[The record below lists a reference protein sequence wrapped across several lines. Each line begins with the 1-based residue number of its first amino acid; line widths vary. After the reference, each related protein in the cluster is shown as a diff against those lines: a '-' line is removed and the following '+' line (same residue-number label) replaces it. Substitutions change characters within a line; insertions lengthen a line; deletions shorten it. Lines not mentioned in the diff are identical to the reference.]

1 MMKPPFADIRFAASR
16 VDVASL
22 PDGSMILRSPQR
34 LEPYCRNLGDM
45 LEHWGAE
52 TPDAVFLAERASDG
66 WRRITYG
73 ETLRAVRA
81 IAQALLDRK
90 LSVQQPVVILSDN
103 GIDHALVAFAAM
115 HVGIPVAPISP
126 AYSVMSKDFGKLR
139 YALELIGPGLIFVAD
154 ATPFASALTAVDL
167 TGAELVTSSP
177 APERISAT
185 PLHDLL
191 NTRATYAVDAAR
203 EKVGPDTIAKILL
216 SSGSTDMPKGVITT
230 QRMLCSNQQAIYQ
243 LWPFLS
249 EKPPV
254 LVDWLPWNHTFGGSF
269 CLNLVLRHGGTMYI
283 DDGKPAPQL
292 IAKTIANLREI
303 SPTIYFNVPR
313 GYDMLLPHLEKDE
326 ALRNTFFR
334 DLDMLFYA
342 AAALPPALWGRL
354 EDVAI
359 KARGVRVPMIAAWGA
374 TETAPGATIVHF
386 PIERAGYIG
395 LPVPGCEIKLVP
407 NSDRLEIRARGH
419 NITSGYWKRPDLTQ
433 NAFDEEGFFK
443 TGDAGRF
450 AEPGNPEM
458 GLEFDG
464 RLSEDFKLTSGTWVN
479 VGSVRVRAISAGSP
493 IIQDAVVTGH
503 NQDEIGL
510 LVFPNADGCRSLC
523 ADIPADAPLASL
535 IGDPRVRRRIED
547 ALRKLAEESSGGSTL
562 PKRVLIVEEPP
573 SIDANE
579 ITDKGYINQRAVL
592 VRRAALVERLHAPH
606 ADPEVIIPPRI
617 EDERQLLRA

>member
-1 MMKPPFADIRFAASR
+1 MKPPFADIRFAAPR
-16 VDVASL
+16 VDVRTL
-22 PDGSMILRSPQR
+22 PDGGMVLRSPQR

-52 TPDAVFLAERASDG
+52 TPEAIFLAERAGQG
-66 WRRITYG
+66 WRRISYG
-73 ETLRAVRA
+73 ETLQSVRA
-81 IAQALLDRK
+81 IAQALIERK
-90 LSVQQPVVILSDN
+90 LSVERPVVILSDN
-103 GIDHALVAFAAM
+103 SIDHGLVAFAAM
-115 HVGIPVAPISP
+115 HVGIPVAPVSP
-126 AYSVMSKDFGKLR
+126 AYSLMSKDFGKLK
-139 YALELIGPGLIFVAD
+139 YALELIEPGLIFVAD
-154 ATPFASALTAVDL
+154 ATPFATALKAVDL
-167 TGAELVTSSP
+167 KGAELVTSSP
-177 APERISAT
+177 APEGILAT
-185 PLHDLL
+185 PLRDLL
-191 NTRATYAVDAAR
+191 NIRTTAAVQSAR

-249 EKPPV
+249 EQPPV
-254 LVDWLPWNHTFGGSF
+254 LIDWLPWNHTFGGSF

-283 DDGKPAPQL
+283 DDGKPAPHL
-292 IAKTIANLREI
+292 IGKTLANLREI
-303 SPTIYFNVPR
+303 SPTVYFNVPR

-326 ALRNTFFR
+326 ALRSTFFR
-334 DLDMLFYA
+334 HLDMLFYA

-395 LPVPGCEIKLVP
+395 LPIPGCEIKLVP
-407 NSDRLEIRARGH
+407 NSGRLEIRARGH
-419 NITSGYWKRPDLTQ
+419 NITPGYWKRPDLTQ

-443 TGDAGRF
+443 TGDGGRF
-450 AEPGNPEM
+450 AEPEKPEM

-479 VGSVRVRAISAGSP
+479 VGSVRVRAVSAGSP
-493 IIQDAVVTGH
+493 VIQDAVVTGH

-510 LVFPNADGCRSLC
+510 LVFPNLDGCRSLC
-523 ADIPADAPLASL
+523 ADIPADAPLARL
-535 IGDPRVRRRIED
+535 IGDPRVRARIED

-562 PKRVLIVEEPP
+562 PTRVLLLDEPP

-592 VRRAALVERLHAPH
+592 MRRAALVERLHAPVP
-606 ADPEVIIPPRI
+606 DPEVIVAPQQ
-617 EDERQLLRA
+617 ETERQLLRA

>member
-1 MMKPPFADIRFAASR
+1 MKPPFADIRFAAPR
-16 VDVASL
+16 VDVTTL
-22 PDGSMILRSPQR
+22 PDGGMVMRSPQR

-52 TPDAVFLAERASDG
+52 TPDAIFLAERAAQG
-66 WRRITYG
+66 WRRISYG
-73 ETLRAVRA
+73 EMLRGVRA
-81 IAQALLDRK
+81 IAQALLERR
-90 LSVQQPVVILSDN
+90 LSVERPVVILSDN

-126 AYSVMSKDFGKLR
+126 AYSLMSKDFGKLK
-139 YALELIGPGLIFVAD
+139 YALELIGPGLIYVAD
-154 ATPFASALTAVDL
+154 ATPFASALKAVGL
-167 TGAELVTSSP
+167 NGAELVTTAP
-177 APERISAT
+177 APEGISAT
-185 PLHDLL
+185 PLRDVL
-191 NTRATYAVDAAR
+191 NTSTTAALNSAR
-203 EKVGPDTIAKILL
+203 EKVGSDTIAKILL

-283 DDGKPAPQL
+283 DGGKPAPHL
-292 IAKTIANLREI
+292 IARTIANLREI
-303 SPTIYFNVPR
+303 SPTVYFNVPR

-326 ALRNTFFR
+326 ALRSTFFR
-334 DLDMLFYA
+334 HLDMLFYA

-359 KARGVRVPMIAAWGA
+359 AARGVRVPMIAAWGS

-395 LPVPGCEIKLVP
+395 LPVPGCEIRLVP
-407 NSDRLEIRARGH
+407 NSGRLEIRARGT
-419 NITSGYWKRPDLTQ
+419 NITPGYWKRPDLTQ
-433 NAFDEEGFFK
+433 KAFDEEGYFK
-443 TGDAGRF
+443 TGDAGGF
-450 AEPGNPEM
+450 AEPDRPEM

-493 IIQDAVVTGH
+493 LIQDAVVTGH
-503 NQDEIGL
+503 NLDEIGL
-510 LVFPNADGCRSLC
+510 LVFPNVDGCRSLC
-523 ADIPADAPLASL
+523 ADIPANAPLASL

-547 ALRKLAEESSGGSTL
+547 ALRTLAEESSGGSTL
-562 PKRVLIVEEPP
+562 PKRVLILDEPP

-592 VRRAALVERLHAPH
+592 MRRAALVERLHAPDP
-606 ADPEVIIPPRI
+606 DPEVIVAP
-617 EDERQLLRA
+617 ERAKERELLRA

>member
-1 MMKPPFADIRFAASR
+1 MTKPPFADIRFAAPR
-16 VDVASL
+16 VDVTTLA
-22 PDGSMILRSPQR
+22 DGGMILRSPQR

-45 LEHWGAE
+45 LEHWGVE
-52 TPDAVFLAERASDG
+52 TPEAIFLAERASGG
-66 WRRITYG
+66 WRRITYA
-73 ETLRAVRA
+73 EMLRGVRA

-90 LSVQQPVVILSDN
+90 LSVERPVVILSDN
-103 GIDHALVAFAAM
+103 SIDHAFVAFAAM

-126 AYSVMSKDFGKLR
+126 AYSLMSKDFGKLK

-154 ATPFASALTAVDL
+154 AAPFATALRAVDL
-167 TGAELVTSSP
+167 NGAELVTSLP
-177 APERISAT
+177 APDGISAT
-185 PLHDLL
+185 ALHDLPT
-191 NTRATYAVDAAR
+191 TRATSAVDTAR

-292 IAKTIANLREI
+292 IAKTVANLREV
-303 SPTIYFNVPR
+303 SPTVYFNVPR

-326 ALRNTFFR
+326 ALRATFFR
-334 DLDMLFYA
+334 HLDMLFYA

-359 KARGVRVPMIAAWGA
+359 KARGVRVPMIAAWGS

-395 LPVPGCEIKLVP
+395 LPIPGCEIKLVP
-407 NSDRLEIRARGH
+407 NFGRLEIRARGT
-419 NITSGYWKRPDLTQ
+419 NITPGYWKRPDLTEK
-433 NAFDEEGFFK
+433 AFDEDGFFK

-450 AEPGNPEM
+450 AEPDKPEM

-479 VGSVRVRAISAGSP
+479 VGSVRVRAISAGTP
-493 IIQDAVVTGH
+493 VIQDAVVTGH

-523 ADIPADAPLASL
+523 ADIAADAPLASL
-535 IGDPRVRRRIED
+535 IGDPRVRARIED
-547 ALRKLAEESSGGSTL
+547 ALRTLAEESSGGSTR
-562 PKRVLIVEEPP
+562 PKRVLILEEPP

-592 VRRAALVERLHAPH
+592 MRRAALVERLHAPVP
-606 ADPEVIIPPRI
+606 DPEVVVAPRI
-617 EDERQLLRA
+617 EEERQLLRA

>member
-1 MMKPPFADIRFAASR
+1 MKPPFADIRFAAPR
-16 VDVASL
+16 VDVTSL

-52 TPDAVFLAERASDG
+52 TPDAVFLAERAAQS
-66 WRRITYG
+66 WRRISYG
-73 ETLRAVRA
+73 ESLRAVRA
-81 IAQALLDRK
+81 IAQALIDRK
-90 LSVQQPVVILSDN
+90 LSVERPVVILSDN
-103 GIDHALVAFAAM
+103 SIDHALVAFAAM

-126 AYSVMSKDFGKLR
+126 AYSLMSKDFGKLR
-139 YALELIGPGLIFVAD
+139 HALELTGPGLIFIAD
-154 ATPFASALTAVDL
+154 ATPFATALRAVDL
-167 TGAELVTSSP
+167 NGAELVTSSP
-177 APERISAT
+177 APEAISAT
-185 PLHDLL
+185 PLRDLL
-191 NTRATYAVDAAR
+191 NTRTTAAVDTAG

-249 EKPPV
+249 ERPPV

-269 CLNLVLRHGGTMYI
+269 CLDLVLRHGGTMYI
-283 DDGKPAPQL
+283 DDGKPAPHL
-292 IAKTIANLREI
+292 IAKTVANLREI
-303 SPTIYFNVPR
+303 SPTVYFNVPR

-326 ALRNTFFR
+326 ALRSTFF
-334 DLDMLFYA
+334 DQLDMLFYA
-342 AAALPPALWGRL
+342 AAALPPALWSRL

-395 LPVPGCEIKLVP
+395 LPIPGCEIKLVP
-407 NSDRLEIRARGH
+407 NSGRLEIRARGT
-419 NITSGYWKRPDLTQ
+419 NITPGYWKRPDLTEK
-433 NAFDEEGFFK
+433 AFDEEGFFK

-450 AEPGNPEM
+450 AEPDRPGM

-479 VGSVRVRAISAGSP
+479 VGSVRMRAISAGSP
-493 IIQDAVVTGH
+493 VIQDAVVTGH

-510 LVFPNADGCRSLC
+510 LVFPNVDGCRSLC
-523 ADIPADAPLASL
+523 ADIPADASLVTL
-535 IGDPRVRRRIED
+535 IGDPRVRACIED

-562 PKRVLIVEEPP
+562 PKRVLLLDEPP

-592 VRRAALVERLHAPH
+592 MRRAGLVERLHAPVP
-606 ADPEVIIPPRI
+606 DPEVIVAPQR
-617 EDERQLLRA
+617 ERELLRA

>member
-1 MMKPPFADIRFAASR
+1 MKPPFANIDFAAPR
-16 VDVASL
+16 VDVTTV
-22 PDGSMILRSPQR
+22 PDGGMILRSPQR
-34 LEPYCRNLGDM
+34 LEPYCRNLGDL

-52 TPDAVFLAERASDG
+52 TPDAVFLAERAAEG
-66 WRRITYG
+66 WRRISYG

-81 IAQALLDRK
+81 IAQALIDRK
-90 LSVQQPVVILSDN
+90 LSVERPVVILSDN
-103 GIDHALVAFAAM
+103 SIDHALVAFAAM
-115 HVGIPVAPISP
+115 HVGIPVAPVSP
-126 AYSVMSKDFGKLR
+126 AYSLMSKDFGKLR

-154 ATPFASALTAVDL
+154 ATPFAAALKAVDL
-167 TGAELVTSSP
+167 KGAELVTSSP
-177 APERISAT
+177 APEAISAT
-185 PLHDLL
+185 PLRDLL
-191 NTRATYAVDAAR
+191 DTRATVSVDTAR
-203 EKVGPDTIAKILL
+203 ERVGPDTIAKILL

-283 DDGKPAPQL
+283 DEGKPAPQL
-292 IAKTIANLREI
+292 IAKTLANLREI
-303 SPTIYFNVPR
+303 SPTVYFNVPR
-313 GYDMLLPHLEKDE
+313 GYDMLLPHLEKDA
-326 ALRNTFFR
+326 ALRATFFR
-334 DLDMLFYA
+334 HLDMLFYA

-395 LPVPGCEIKLVP
+395 LPIPGCEIKLVP
-407 NSDRLEIRARGH
+407 NSGRLEIRARGT
-419 NITSGYWKRPDLTQ
+419 NITPGYWKRPDLTEK
-433 NAFDEEGFFK
+433 AFDEEGYFK

-450 AEPGNPEM
+450 AEPDRPEM

-493 IIQDAVVTGH
+493 VIQDAVVTGH

-523 ADIPADAPLASL
+523 ADIPADAPLATL
-535 IGDPRVRRRIED
+535 IADPRVRARIKD
-547 ALRKLAEESSGGSTL
+547 ALRKLAEDSSGGSTL
-562 PKRVLIVEEPP
+562 PKRVLILDEPP

-592 VRRAALVERLHAPH
+592 MRRAALVERLHAPVP
-606 ADPEVIIPPRI
+606 DPEVIVTPQQAK
-617 EDERQLLRA
+617 ERELLRV

>member
-1 MMKPPFADIRFAASR
+1 MKPPFADIRFAAPR
-16 VDVASL
+16 VDVTTL
-22 PDGSMILRSPQR
+22 PDGGMILRSPQR
-34 LEPYCRNLGDM
+34 LEPYCRSLGDM

-52 TPDAVFLAERASDG
+52 TPDAIFLAERARQG
-66 WRRITYG
+66 WRRISYDEMLQG
-73 ETLRAVRA
+73 VRA
-81 IAQALLDRK
+81 IAQALIDRK
-90 LSVQQPVVILSDN
+90 LSVERPVVILSDN
-103 GIDHALVAFAAM
+103 SIDHALVAFAAM
-115 HVGIPVAPISP
+115 HAGISVAPISP
-126 AYSVMSKDFGKLR
+126 AYSLMSKDFGKLK

-154 ATPFASALTAVDL
+154 ATPFATALKTAGL
-167 TGAELVTSSP
+167 NGAELVTSAP
-177 APERISAT
+177 APEGISAT
-185 PLHDLL
+185 PLRDLL
-191 NTRATYAVDAAR
+191 NTRTTAAVDIAR

-230 QRMLCSNQQAIYQ
+230 HRMLCSNQQAIYQ
-243 LWPFLS
+243 LWPFVS

-292 IAKTIANLREI
+292 IAKTLANLREI
-303 SPTIYFNVPR
+303 SPTVYFNVPR
-313 GYDMLLPHLEKDE
+313 GFDMLLPHLEKDE
-326 ALRNTFFR
+326 ALRSTFFR
-334 DLDMLFYA
+334 HLNMLFYA
-342 AAALPPALWGRL
+342 AATLPPALWGRL

-359 KARGVRVPMIAAWGA
+359 AARGVRVPMIAAWGS

-395 LPVPGCEIKLVP
+395 LPIPGCEIKLVP
-407 NSDRLEIRARGH
+407 NSGRLEMRARGA
-419 NITSGYWKRPDLTQ
+419 NITPGYWKRPDLTQ
-433 NAFDEEGFFK
+433 KAFDEEGYFK

-450 AEPGNPEM
+450 AEPDKPEM

-479 VGSVRVRAISAGSP
+479 VGSVRVRALSAGSP
-493 IIQDAVVTGH
+493 VIQDAVVTGH

-510 LVFPNADGCRSLC
+510 LVFPHIEGCRSLC

-535 IGDPRVRRRIED
+535 IGDPRVRARIED
-547 ALRKLAEESSGGSTL
+547 ALRTLAQESSGGSTL
-562 PKRVLIVEEPP
+562 PKRVLILEEPP

-592 VRRAALVERLHAPH
+592 MCRAALVERLHAPVP
-606 ADPEVIIPPRI
+606 DPEVIVAPQ
-617 EDERQLLRA
+617 RQRELLRA

>member
-1 MMKPPFADIRFAASR
+1 MRPPFADIRFAAPR
-16 VDVASL
+16 VDVTTL
-22 PDGSMILRSPQR
+22 PDGGMILRSPQR

-52 TPDAVFLAERASDG
+52 TPDAVFLAERAPDG
-66 WRRITYG
+66 WRRISYG

-81 IAQALLDRK
+81 IAQALIDRK
-90 LSVQQPVVILSDN
+90 LSVERPVVILSDN
-103 GIDHALVAFAAM
+103 NIDHGLVAFAAM

-126 AYSVMSKDFGKLR
+126 AYSLMSKDFGKLK
-139 YALELIGPGLIFVAD
+139 YALELIEPGLIFVAD
-154 ATPFASALTAVDL
+154 ATPFATALKTVGLND
-167 TGAELVTSSP
+167 AELVTSAP
-177 APERISAT
+177 APGGGAAIA
-185 PLHDLL
+185 LQDLL
-191 NTRATYAVDAAR
+191 NTRPTAAVESAR

-249 EKPPV
+249 EQPPV
-254 LVDWLPWNHTFGGSF
+254 LIDWLPWNHTFGGSF

-283 DDGKPAPQL
+283 DDGKPAPHL
-292 IAKTIANLREI
+292 IDKTLANLREI
-303 SPTIYFNVPR
+303 SPTVYFNVPR

-326 ALRNTFFR
+326 ALRSMFFR
-334 DLDMLFYA
+334 HLDMLFYA

-395 LPVPGCEIKLVP
+395 LPIPGCEIKLVP
-407 NSDRLEIRARGH
+407 NSGRLEIRARGH
-419 NITSGYWKRPDLTQ
+419 NITPGYWKRPDLTEK
-433 NAFDEEGFFK
+433 AFDEEGYFK

-450 AEPGNPEM
+450 AEPDKAEM

-493 IIQDAVVTGH
+493 VIQDAVVTGH

-510 LVFPNADGCRSLC
+510 LVFPNFDGCRTLC
-523 ADIPADAPLASL
+523 AHIAADAPLAAL
-535 IGDPRVRRRIED
+535 IGDPRVRAHIED

-562 PKRVLIVEEPP
+562 PTRVLILEEPP
-573 SIDANE
+573 STDANE

-592 VRRAALVERLHAPH
+592 MRRAALVERLHARDP
-606 ADPEVIIPPRI
+606 DPEVIVAPQLGT
-617 EDERQLLRA
+617 ERQLLRA

>member
-1 MMKPPFADIRFAASR
+1 MTKPPFADIRFAAPR
-16 VDVASL
+16 VDVTSL

-52 TPDAVFLAERASDG
+52 TPDAVFLAERAAQS
-66 WRRITYG
+66 WRRISYG
-73 ETLRAVRA
+73 ESLRAVRA
-81 IAQALLDRK
+81 IAQALIDRK
-90 LSVQQPVVILSDN
+90 LSVERPVVILSDN
-103 GIDHALVAFAAM
+103 SIDHALVAFAAM

-126 AYSVMSKDFGKLR
+126 AYSLMSKDFGKLR
-139 YALELIGPGLIFVAD
+139 YALELTGPGLIFIAD
-154 ATPFASALTAVDL
+154 ATPFATALRAVDL
-167 TGAELVTSSP
+167 NGAELVTSSP
-177 APERISAT
+177 APEAISAT
-185 PLHDLL
+185 PLRDLL
-191 NTRATYAVDAAR
+191 NTRTTAAVDTAG

-230 QRMLCSNQQAIYQ
+230 QRMLCSNQQGIYQ

-292 IAKTIANLREI
+292 IAKTLANLREV
-303 SPTIYFNVPR
+303 SPTVYFNVPR

-326 ALRNTFFR
+326 ALRATFFR
-334 DLDMLFYA
+334 HLDMLFYA

-354 EDVAI
+354 EDVATA
-359 KARGVRVPMIAAWGA
+359 ARGVRVPMIAAWGS

-407 NSDRLEIRARGH
+407 NSGRLEIRARGT
-419 NITSGYWKRPDLTQ
+419 NITPGYWKRPDLTQ
-433 NAFDEEGFFK
+433 KAFDEEGYFK

-450 AEPGNPEM
+450 AEPDRPGM

-493 IIQDAVVTGH
+493 VIQDAVVTGH
-503 NQDEIGL
+503 NQDEIAL
-510 LVFPNADGCRSLC
+510 LVFPNVDGCRSLC
-523 ADIPADAPLASL
+523 ADIPADAPLATL
-535 IGDPRVRRRIED
+535 IRDPRVRARIED
-547 ALRKLAEESSGGSTL
+547 ALRKLAEDSSGGSTL
-562 PKRVLIVEEPP
+562 PKRVLILEEPP

-592 VRRAALVERLHAPH
+592 MRRAGLVERLHAPVP
-606 ADPEVIIPPRI
+606 DPEVIVAPQR
-617 EDERQLLRA
+617 ERELLRA

>member
-1 MMKPPFADIRFAASR
+1 MRPPFADIRFAAPR
-16 VDVASL
+16 VDVRTL
-22 PDGSMILRSPQR
+22 PDGGMVLRSPQR

-52 TPDAVFLAERASDG
+52 TPEAIFLAERAGQG
-66 WRRITYG
+66 WRRISYG
-73 ETLRAVRA
+73 ETLQSVRA
-81 IAQALLDRK
+81 IAQALIERK
-90 LSVQQPVVILSDN
+90 LSVERPVVILSDN
-103 GIDHALVAFAAM
+103 SIDHALVAFAAM
-115 HVGIPVAPISP
+115 HVGIPVAPVSP
-126 AYSVMSKDFGKLR
+126 AYSLMSKDFGKLK
-139 YALELIGPGLIFVAD
+139 YALELIEPGLIFVAD
-154 ATPFASALTAVDL
+154 ATPFATALKAVDL
-167 TGAELVTSSP
+167 KGAELVTSSP
-177 APERISAT
+177 APEGILAT
-185 PLHDLL
+185 PLRDLL
-191 NTRATYAVDAAR
+191 NIRTTAAVQSAR

-249 EKPPV
+249 EQPPV
-254 LVDWLPWNHTFGGSF
+254 LIDWLPWNHTFGGSF

-283 DDGKPAPQL
+283 DDGKPAPHL
-292 IAKTIANLREI
+292 IGKTLANLREI
-303 SPTIYFNVPR
+303 SPTVYFNVPR

-326 ALRNTFFR
+326 ALRSTFFR
-334 DLDMLFYA
+334 HLDMLFYA

-359 KARGVRVPMIAAWGA
+359 AARGVRVPMIAAWGA

-395 LPVPGCEIKLVP
+395 LPIPGCEIKLVP
-407 NSDRLEIRARGH
+407 NSGRLEIRARGH
-419 NITSGYWKRPDLTQ
+419 NITPGYWKRPDLTQ

-443 TGDAGRF
+443 TGDGGRF
-450 AEPGNPEM
+450 AEPEKPEM

-479 VGSVRVRAISAGSP
+479 VGSVRVRAVSAGSP
-493 IIQDAVVTGH
+493 VIQDAVVTGH

-510 LVFPNADGCRSLC
+510 LVFPNLDGCRSLC
-523 ADIPADAPLASL
+523 ADIPADAPLARL
-535 IGDPRVRRRIED
+535 IGDPRVRARIED

-562 PKRVLIVEEPP
+562 PTRVLLLDEPP

-592 VRRAALVERLHAPH
+592 MRRAALVERLHAPVP
-606 ADPEVIIPPRI
+606 DPEVIVAPQQ
-617 EDERQLLRA
+617 ETERQLLRA

>member
-1 MMKPPFADIRFAASR
+1 MKPPFADIRFAAPR
-16 VDVASL
+16 VDIASL
-22 PDGSMILRSPQR
+22 PDGSMILRSAQR

-45 LEHWGAE
+45 LEHWGTE
-52 TPDAVFLAERASDG
+52 TPDAVFLAERAGQG
-66 WRRITYG
+66 WRRISYG

-81 IAQALLDRK
+81 IAQALIDRK
-90 LSVQQPVVILSDN
+90 LSAEKPVVILSDN
-103 GIDHALVAFAAM
+103 SIDHALVAFAAM

-126 AYSVMSKDFGKLR
+126 AYSLMSKDFGKLK

-154 ATPFASALTAVDL
+154 ATPFAAALKAVDL
-167 TGAELVTSSP
+167 KGAELVASSP
-177 APERISAT
+177 APEGIAAT
-185 PLHDLL
+185 ALQHLL
-191 NTRATYAVDAAR
+191 NTRVTSAVDSAR

-243 LWPFLS
+243 IWPFLS
-249 EKPPV
+249 LKPPV

-269 CLNLVLRHGGTMYI
+269 CLNLVLRHGGTMYV
-283 DDGKPAPQL
+283 DDGKPAPHL

-303 SPTIYFNVPR
+303 SPTLYFNVPR
-313 GYDMLLPHLEKDE
+313 GYDMLLPHLENDE
-326 ALRNTFFR
+326 ALRSTFFR
-334 DLDMLFYA
+334 RLDMLFYA

-359 KARGVRVPMIAAWGA
+359 KARGVRVAMIAAWGA

-407 NSDRLEIRARGH
+407 NSGRLEIRARGH
-419 NITSGYWKRPDLTQ
+419 NITPGYWKRPDLTEQ
-433 NAFDEEGFFK
+433 AFDEEGYFK

-450 AEPGNPEM
+450 AEPDKPEM

-464 RLSEDFKLTSGTWVN
+464 RSSEDFKLTSGTWVN
-479 VGSVRVRAISAGSP
+479 VGSVRLRAISAGSP
-493 IIQDAVVTGH
+493 VIQDAVVTGH

-510 LVFPNADGCRSLC
+510 LVFPNFDGCRTLC
-523 ADIPADAPLASL
+523 ADIAADAPLAAL
-535 IGDPRVRRRIED
+535 IGDPRVRAHIED

-562 PKRVLIVEEPP
+562 PTRVLILEEPP
-573 SIDANE
+573 STDANE

-592 VRRAALVERLHAPH
+592 MRRAALVERLHARDP
-606 ADPEVIIPPRI
+606 DPEVIVAAQLGT
-617 EDERQLLRA
+617 ERQLLRA

>member
-1 MMKPPFADIRFAASR
+1 MKPPFADIRFAAPR
-16 VDVASL
+16 VNVTTLA
-22 PDGSMILRSPQR
+22 DGGMILRSPQR
-34 LEPYCRNLGDM
+34 LEPYARNLGDM

-52 TPDAVFLAERASDG
+52 TPDAVFLAERAAGG
-66 WRRITYG
+66 WRRVTYA
-73 ETLRAVRA
+73 ETLHGVRA
-81 IAQALLDRK
+81 IAQGMLDRN
-90 LSVQQPVVILSDN
+90 LSVKRPVVILSDN

-115 HVGIPVAPISP
+115 HVGVPVAPVSA
-126 AYSVMSKDFGKLR
+126 AYSLMSKDFGKLK
-139 YALELIGPGLIFVAD
+139 YALELIGPGLVFVAD
-154 ATPFASALTAVDL
+154 AAPFATALKTVGL
-167 TGAELVTSSP
+167 HGAELVTSAP
-177 APERISAT
+177 APEGISAT
-185 PLHDLL
+185 PLRDLL
-191 NTRATYAVDAAR
+191 STRASPAVDSAR

-243 LWPFLS
+243 IWPFLS

-283 DDGKPAPQL
+283 DDGKPAPHL
-292 IAKTIANLREI
+292 ITKTIANLREI
-303 SPTIYFNVPR
+303 SPTVYFNVPR
-313 GYDMLLPHLEKDE
+313 GYDMLLPHLEKHE
-326 ALRNTFFR
+326 ALRATFFR
-334 DLDMLFYA
+334 HLDMLFYA

-407 NSDRLEIRARGH
+407 NSGRLEIRARGT
-419 NITSGYWKRPDLTQ
+419 NITPGYWKRPDLTQ
-433 NAFDEEGFFK
+433 KAFDEDGYFK

-450 AEPGNPEM
+450 AEPERPEM

-479 VGSVRVRAISAGSP
+479 VGSVRVRAVSAGSP
-493 IIQDAVVTGH
+493 VIQDAVVTGH

-510 LVFPNADGCRSLC
+510 LVFPDLDGCRTLC
-523 ADIPADAPLASL
+523 ADIPADAPLARL
-535 IGDPRVRRRIED
+535 IGDPRVRAHIEE

-562 PKRVLIVEEPP
+562 PKRVLILDEPP

-592 VRRAALVERLHAPH
+592 MRRAALVERLHAP
-606 ADPEVIIPPRI
+606 APDPEVIVAARR
-617 EDERQLLRA
+617 ERELLRA